1 MTGDLFNV
9 DGLLNSLFQPSSKE
23 TLKDIFNKRV
33 EELKINPTDVL
44 EIVGISYRP
53 LQGILSGTQKT
64 IDFTNLIKLSNFLQI
79 PKERVIQLYMEA
91 LEKGFP
97 DESTISPEVVKFIKE
112 NFDLTAF
119 KKANF
124 ISSVSNF
131 KEIERKLLDLYK
143 LKTIFEYQKPKVDI
157 AFSAGITKP
166 KNELTRTEWIRAAEI
181 IFEEIDNPYDY
192 DRKALIDYFP
202 QIRWHSTLVDKGLI
216 EVIRDLY
223 KLGVTVIYQAP
234 LQGLHL
240 HGATFQVNGKPC
252 VVLTNYRG
260 FYPTLWFALIHE
272 LFHVLFDWQEILTNG
287 YHLSDA
293 DNEILSVVEKEEE
306 ANHFAREYLF
316 SDEKLSNVKA
326 HINNEQFIKEF
337 AANNHVHHS
346 FIYVF
351 HAFDA
356 KAGNGVPW
364 KRAATYNPNFKP
376 LISMLENPWEN
387 RKPTDEYIKYLRD
400 RIYKQ

>member
-1 MTGDLFNV
+1 MNGDLFSV
-9 DGLLNSLFQPSSKE
+9 DGLLKSVFQPASKE

-53 LQGILSGTQKT
+53 LQGILNGTQKT

-79 PKERVIQLYMEA
+79 PKEKLIQLYMEA
-91 LEKGFP
+91 LERSFP
-97 DESTISPEVVKFIKE
+97 DKSTISPEVVKFIKE
-112 NFDLTAF
+112 NFDLAAF
-119 KKANF
+119 KKAKF

-131 KEIERKLLDLYK
+131 QEIERKLLDLYK
-143 LKTIFEYQKPKVDI
+143 LKTIFEYQKPKVDV
-157 AFSAGITKP
+157 AFSAGLTKP
-166 KNELTRTEWIRAAEI
+166 ANELTRTEWIKAAET
-181 IFEEIDNPYDY
+181 IFEEIDNPYEY

-202 QIRWHSTLVDKGLI
+202 QIRWHSTLVEKGLI

-272 LFHVLFDWQEILTNG
+272 LFHVLFDWQEIMTNG
-287 YHLSDA
+287 YHLSDD
-293 DNEILSVVEKEEE
+293 DNEVLTVVEKEKE
-306 ANHFAREYLF
+306 ANEFAREYLF
-316 SDEKLSNVKA
+316 SNEKLSNVKA
-326 HINNEQFIKEF
+326 YINNEQFVKEF
-337 AANNHVHHS
+337 ATSNHVHRS

-351 HAFDA
+351 QAFGA
-356 KAGNGVPW
+356 KSGNGVPW
-364 KRAATYNPNFKP
+364 KRAQHYNPDFSE
-376 LISMLENPWEN
+376 LIQTLQNPWED
-387 RKPTDEYIKYLRD
+387 RMPTDEYIKYLKN